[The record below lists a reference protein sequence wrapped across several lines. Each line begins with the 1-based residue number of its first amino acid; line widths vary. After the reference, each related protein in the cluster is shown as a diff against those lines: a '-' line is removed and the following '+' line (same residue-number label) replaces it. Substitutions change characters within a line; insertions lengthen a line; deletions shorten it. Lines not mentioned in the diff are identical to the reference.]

1 MSNDITFKGEYAEL
15 QKNIAPDAEFLE
27 RLART
32 MELQQQQRD
41 KKQLRKKRTLFLVPA
56 LTTVCAGAAALTIF
70 LNLPKRTRPEPL
82 PVNTA
87 TDVNFAYATGV
98 FENETSLSGGDALPR
113 QLSEMISDSKTTLY
127 KSDTNKFDYEDKLD
141 DAARKALAEKI
152 KAARKTNSEAGK
164 NGDYYMMTL
173 ENGDVFKFRVSKN
186 ILVVENNFYK
196 IM

>member
-1 MSNDITFKGEYAEL
+1 MNNEIDFKSEYAEL
-15 QKNIAPDAEFLE
+15 QKSIAPDAEFLE
-27 RLART
+27 RLARE
-32 MELQQQQRD
+32 MELRQQQKQR
-41 KKQLRKKRTLFLVPA
+41 RKKRALVLVPA
-56 LTTVCAGAAALTIF
+56 LTTICASAAALTIF
-70 LNLPKRTRPEPL
+70 LNLPKRTRPEPI

-113 QLSEMISDSKTTLY
+113 ELAEMLSDGKTTLY
-127 KSDTNKFDYEDKLD
+127 KSDTNKFDYDDKLD

-173 ENGDVFKFRVSKN
+173 ENGDVFKFRISKN
-186 ILVVENNFYK
+186 ILAVENNFYK
-196 IM
+196 IP